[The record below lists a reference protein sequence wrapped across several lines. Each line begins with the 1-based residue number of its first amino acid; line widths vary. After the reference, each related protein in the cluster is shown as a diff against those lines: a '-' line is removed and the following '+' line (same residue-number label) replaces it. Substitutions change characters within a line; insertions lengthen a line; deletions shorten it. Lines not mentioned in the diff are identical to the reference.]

1 MRQNRV
7 SGFVRN
13 DLPAEISMSN
23 VGRNHMFQTL
33 CQQSS
38 ATLTARKGGK
48 QPDGAAARQPQQHRR
63 SGRSSRLQ
71 RARRRIIPEGGI
83 QTFAAGARR
92 RRLMRQSGRS
102 F

>member
-38 ATLTARKGGK
+38 ATLTARKGGR
-48 QPDGAAARQPQQHRR
+48 PTVILQHCSRR
-63 SGRSSRLQ
+63 KWL
-71 RARRRIIPEGGI
+71 
-83 QTFAAGARR
+83 
-92 RRLMRQSGRS
+92 
-102 F
+102 

>member
-48 QPDGAAARQPQQHRR
+48 PPFGSTALDLQLQWKRTLATLASPVYKMHEAA
-63 SGRSSRLQ
+63 SV
-71 RARRRIIPEGGI
+71 
-83 QTFAAGARR
+83 
-92 RRLMRQSGRS
+92 
-102 F
+102 

>member
-38 ATLTARKGGK
+38 ATLTAR
-48 QPDGAAARQPQQHRR
+48 
-63 SGRSSRLQ
+63 
-71 RARRRIIPEGGI
+71 
-83 QTFAAGARR
+83 
-92 RRLMRQSGRS
+92 
-102 F
+102 

>member
-48 QPDGAAARQPQQHRR
+48 RSLAACRTNDRYCCTDEWGHGFSLP
-63 SGRSSRLQ
+63 RSSEPSILL
-71 RARRRIIPEGGI
+71 AREIDVIVYRPLRRN
-83 QTFAAGARR
+83 
-92 RRLMRQSGRS
+92 
-102 F
+102 

>member
-38 ATLTARKGGK
+38 ATLTARKGGEP
-48 QPDGAAARQPQQHRR
+48 PDGSAAWRPQQHYGSNR
-63 SGRSSRLQ
+63 SDSPQ
-71 RARRRIIPEGGI
+71 RDRN
-83 QTFAAGARR
+83 
-92 RRLMRQSGRS
+92 
-102 F
+102 

>member
-48 QPDGAAARQPQQHRR
+48 RSCGAAV
-63 SGRSSRLQ
+63 L
-71 RARRRIIPEGGI
+71 
-83 QTFAAGARR
+83 
-92 RRLMRQSGRS
+92 
-102 F
+102 